1 MEVWGRDIDSVV
13 PHVQFVTMRSA
24 YLASAVLLLLGSV
37 GGLLMFQGIQLY
49 TASRQWERTIAT
61 VTSLR
66 LSDSYRY
73 DRTYGETAH
82 KYRCYVE
89 YAYTVNGED
98 YDGNQASI
106 FWRAGDNNLCYRLAQ
121 KRGHDEIPC
130 YYDPANPAR
139 SLLDRT
145 FHEFELC
152 KIALVSA
159 TAFVGGAQLLAVVGL
174 QFVGVILTALYC
186 TWCGGTLVWGYAQ
199 ATSKLVF
206 YAILSLVVGILF
218 LVAAVGM
225 TVWSVKIG
233 HDAMGGIGGADSRR
247 KSSAVERFTEEDES
261 SPLIP

>member
-1 MEVWGRDIDSVV
+1 MGNGIKLYLESRDWVK
-13 PHVQFVTMRSA
+13 
-24 YLASAVLLLLGSV
+24 
-37 GGLLMFQGIQLY
+37 
-49 TASRQWERTIAT
+49 TIAT

-89 YAYTVNGED
+89 YVYTVNNTD

-130 YYDPANPAR
+130 YYNPRNHRR

-159 TAFVGGAQLLAVVGL
+159 GLFVTGAQLVALVLGFRLVG
-174 QFVGVILTALYC
+174 QTLTAGFC
-186 TWCGGTLVWGYAQ
+186 TWCGASLVWGYLQ

-206 YAILSLVVGILF
+206 YAVLSLVVGILF
-218 LVAAVGM
+218 LIVATIVTAWLMKISFDVIEEQREQIQQRQETTTYDALEKGERGTTSTRN
-225 TVWSVKIG
+225 TVISTF
-233 HDAMGGIGGADSRR
+233 SRD
-247 KSSAVERFTEEDES
+247 EDENS
-261 SPLIP
+261 ETSPLLT